1 MTIDFN
7 ALLEQLKHVDLT
19 SAAIGAAVARTA
31 EAAIIRA
38 IKPLPGLAVGA
49 LRKRVQAL
57 AAAGKIDAPTLKLL
71 KAYARATFE
80 WVDEELPDSPG
91 PEKMAAAIDRLAA
104 VPYLGVL
111 VRADRAG
118 VEQIL
123 QAAYDAIDQE
133 AKAGAA
139 ELGGPDDKKTPPP
152 APAAPQAPAQAA
164 PQDQG
169 K

>member
-1 MTIDFN
+1 MTIDI
-7 ALLEQLKHVDLT
+7 AAIMQHLQHVDLT

-31 EAAIIRA
+31 EAAIIKA
-38 IKPLPGLAVGA
+38 IKPLPGLVVGM

-57 AAAGKIDAPTLKLL
+57 AAAGKIDGPTLKLL
-71 KAYARATFE
+71 KSYARATFE
-80 WVDEELPDSPG
+80 WVDEELPDSAG
-91 PEKMAAAIDRLAA
+91 AEKMAAAIDRLAA
-104 VPYLGVL
+104 VPYFGVL

-139 ELGGPDDKKTPPP
+139 ELGGPDATKTPPP
-152 APAAPQAPAQAA
+152 APAAPEAKAA
-164 PQDQG
+164 PSDSG